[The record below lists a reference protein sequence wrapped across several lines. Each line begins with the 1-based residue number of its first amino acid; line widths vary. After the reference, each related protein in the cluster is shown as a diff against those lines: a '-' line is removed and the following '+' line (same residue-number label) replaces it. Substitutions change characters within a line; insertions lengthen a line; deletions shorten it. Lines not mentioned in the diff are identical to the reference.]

1 MIQKNLNDQIHES
14 YFDIE
19 KPITDW
25 KMPVQSCIQNLGG
38 IVFSQGNCSNL
49 KSVYKFGKATS
60 VGTSMVDIN
69 FLATPAVY
77 AWLTAA
83 TKLEVLSSD
92 ANDTAAGTGARTVY
106 LEGLDANWNLISETV
121 SLNGATPVVTVN
133 DYLRFHRFYVNTC
146 GTYNSTTTGPHT
158 GNITVRVQ
166 GGGAIQG
173 YIASEFSAP
182 LGQSQICRYTIPAG
196 YTGYL
201 SSCHFT
207 IDNTKQA
214 SFYIWQRQNGATLS
228 AAPYFAKRNIIT
240 FEGLV
245 APFQESFM
253 PPIKLTERTDVW
265 TSVRA
270 TATNTEVSNAFTI
283 YMFKNT

>member
-1 MIQKNLNDQIHES
+1 MIQKNINDQIHES
-14 YFDIE
+14 YFDIG

-25 KMPVQSCIQNLGG
+25 KMPISANIENLGA
-38 IVFSQGNCSNL
+38 IAFSQGNCSNL

-69 FLATPAVY
+69 YLATPAVY
-77 AWLTAA
+77 AWLVAA

-92 ANDTAAGTGARTVY
+92 ANDTFAGTGARTVY
-106 LEGLDANWNLISETV
+106 LEGMDANFNIISETV
-121 SLNGATPVVTVN
+121 NLNGTTPVVTVN
-133 DYLRFHRFYVNTC
+133 DYLRFHRFYVNTT

-173 YIASEFSAP
+173 FIGSDNGAP

-214 SFYIWQRQNGATLS
+214 AFYVWQRQNDGLS
-228 AAPYFAKRNIIT
+228 AAPYYAKRNIIT

-245 APFQESFM
+245 APFQEGFH
-253 PPIKLTERTDVW
+253 PPIKLTEKTDVW

-270 TATNTEVSNAFTI
+270 TATNTEVSCAFTI